1 VVLHIV
7 PPEPYI
13 LGIGT
18 PVPKA
23 SRHGME
29 QKLAGAIDCYLLARK
44 STHGTAR
51 RGALEERYRDDND
64 CTRSDFLHLS
74 F

>member
-1 VVLHIV
+1 M
-7 PPEPYI
+7 
-13 LGIGT
+13 
-18 PVPKA
+18 PKA

-29 QKLAGAIDCYLLARK
+29 QKLAGAIDCYRARK
-44 STHGTAR
+44 SKYSHGTAR

-64 CTRSDFLHLS
+64 CTRSAFLHLS